1 MSDLER
7 SFASSRCVV
16 FGAGGFLGSN
26 LAGSLAGLG
35 ADVVAFDLRPPREK
49 RAGVT
54 AVTGDILDAAAVRS
68 AIEGADHIYAFAGGS
83 GAVRSMADPLS
94 DLRTSCEAQLV
105 LLEAVREIA
114 SAASIVFP
122 GSRLEYGRP
131 SSLPV
136 GEDQPLSGTS
146 PYAIHKIACD
156 SYYHLY
162 AEDYGL
168 RTIVL
173 RFSNPYGPHTAGDPA
188 RLGYGVLNAFVDH
201 ALAGEAIPL
210 YGDGEQLRDFIAVED
225 CVRAVIAASAS
236 STVATSRGRAI
247 NIGSGEGVS
256 LRRAAEMIVHAA
268 GRGSVRTGEPWPE
281 AAAAVETGD
290 FYFDVSLAR
299 ELLGWTPRI
308 TLEEGVREMV
318 RRAVGRP

>member
-16 FGAGGFLGSN
+16 FGASGFLGSN
-26 LAGSLAGLG
+26 LAESLAGLG
-35 ADVVAFDLRPPREK
+35 ADVVGFDLRPPREK
-49 RAGVT
+49 KVGVT
-54 AVTGDILDAAAVRS
+54 AVAGDILDPDAVRRV
-68 AIEGADHIYAFAGGS
+68 IDGADHIYAFAGGS

-105 LLEAVREIA
+105 LLEAVRDVA
-114 SAASIVFP
+114 PAASVVFP
-122 GSRLEYGRP
+122 GSRLEYGKP

-136 GEDQPLSGTS
+136 GEDQPLCGTS

-162 AEDYGL
+162 AEAYAL
-168 RTIVL
+168 RTVVL
-173 RFSNPYGPHTAGDPA
+173 RFSNPYGPHAAGDSA
-188 RLGYGVLNAFVDH
+188 RVGYGVLNAFVDR
-201 ALAGEAIPL
+201 ALAGEAISL
-210 YGDGEQLRDFIAVED
+210 YGDGEQVRDFIAVED
-225 CVRAVIAASAS
+225 CVRAALAASAAS
-236 STVATSRGRAI
+236 MESAGRGRAI

-268 GRGSVRTGEPWPE
+268 GRGSVRTEESWPE

-299 ELLGWTPRI
+299 ELLGWTPCI
-308 TLEEGVREMV
+308 SLEEGVCELAK
-318 RRAVGRP
+318 RAGR